1 MRPTSVQPLF
11 RFFYAT
17 DARSIS
23 VTAKTK
29 TSGYTTADLT
39 MQMDLI
45 DPMLV
50 KSTNAVIVRADKKIN
65 ELAEVVCTT
74 H

>member
-1 MRPTSVQPLF
+1 
-11 RFFYAT
+11 
-17 DARSIS
+17 
-23 VTAKTK
+23 
-29 TSGYTTADLT
+29 